1 MANVQVKKQESASVR
16 NIGTITAE
24 IQSIKRQ
31 TNALV
36 LSYAIEIGRRLVEA
50 KAALPH
56 GQWGDWLKTEVDFS
70 QSTANNLMRLFDE
83 YGSTQI
89 SFFGAS
95 INSNSQSIAN
105 LNYTKALQL
114 LAVPSEERE
123 AFAEEVGAEDLSV
136 KELKA
141 KIEERD
147 RQIKEAEKKLA
158 DVVKQSEKK
167 AKAEVDAIRRTAKAE
182 AKKEAEEKV
191 KKDLDEAKKQ
201 VESAEAKATKA
212 KEAEDRAR
220 KDLEETQRKLKTASP
235 EIAAFKALFDE
246 MQGTA
251 ARLRCMIEE
260 IRKNDPETA
269 DKLSAALKAFG
280 GSL

>member
-1 MANVQVKKQESASVR
+1 MANVQVKKQENVQAR
-16 NIGTITAE
+16 DIGVITAE
-24 IQSIKRQ
+24 IQSIKRE
-31 TNALV
+31 TYALA
-36 LSYAIEIGRRLVEA
+36 LTYAIEIGRRLVEA

-56 GQWGDWLKTEVDFS
+56 GKWSDWLKNEVDFS
-70 QSTANNLMRLFDE
+70 QSTANNLMRLFEE
-83 YGSTQI
+83 YGSPQF
-89 SFFGAS
+89 SFFGATLA
-95 INSNSQSIAN
+95 SNSQTFGN
-105 LNYTKALQL
+105 LTYSKALQL
-114 LAVPSEERE
+114 LAVPADERE

-147 RQIKEAEKKLA
+147 RQLKEAERKIA
-158 DVVKQSEKK
+158 EAQKQSEEK
-167 AKAEVDAIRRTAKAE
+167 AKAEVEAVRRTAKAE
-182 AKKEAEEKV
+182 AKKEAELKV
-191 KKDLDEAKKQ
+191 QKDLDEAKKQ
-201 VESAEAKATKA
+201 VETAEAKATKA
-212 KEAEDRAR
+212 KEAEERAR

-260 IRKNDPETA
+260 IRKTDPETA